1 MNVHKA
7 RLLQHTTNT
16 IKPTQPP
23 PNPTPNGQVTDVSQL
38 GSLEEAAGVLT
49 PPGCRLLGSA
59 AVTEPRPPRDT
70 PLGPV
75 EIPPRSYYL

>member
-1 MNVHKA
+1 M
-7 RLLQHTTNT
+7 
-16 IKPTQPP
+16 
-23 PNPTPNGQVTDVSQL
+23 SQL